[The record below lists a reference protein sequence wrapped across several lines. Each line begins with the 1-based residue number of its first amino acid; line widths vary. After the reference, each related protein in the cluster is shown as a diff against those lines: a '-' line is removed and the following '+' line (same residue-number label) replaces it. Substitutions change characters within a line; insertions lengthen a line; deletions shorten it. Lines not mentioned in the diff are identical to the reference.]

1 MVEYLKGT
9 PDLHLVL
16 SMNSGIPVAKWFVDA
31 GFVVHGDFKSH
42 TGSCLMLGDD
52 AVISSSSKQKLNT
65 RSSTEAELV
74 GCDDA
79 IGKILWTLR
88 LQGFAPQQN
97 IIYQDNQSAI
107 LLEKKGF
114 SSAGKWMR
122 HINVRCFFIK
132 DCVDRGEV
140 IVEYC
145 NTKNVIADFLTK
157 PLQGKAFLISRI
169 PFWEKFR
176 RSVVA
181 E

>member
-16 SMNSGIPVAKWFVDA
+16 SMNSGIPVAKWFIDA
-31 GFVVHGDFKSH
+31 DFVVHGDFKSH

-122 HINVRCFFIK
+122 HINVRYFFIK